1 MMNSFGKTFKKLRT
15 AQNITLQKAT
25 SNIDGLSPS
34 RLSHW
39 ENEGGNMPLEKL
51 DQLLYNIHV
60 LPTEFIE
67 QMDLRFSNP
76 FTLKFNQ
83 AFKANNI
90 SKLYQLAIQQLKVYE
105 QTQDDTDFFLSALG
119 CNFYFLKTNKN
130 IFPTSAKQKLTSILL
145 KVNVWNHYYLTAFGN
160 ATNLLDAKT
169 IYKISN
175 RIIANFDQIKAGGN
189 TNHLFALGALL
200 NATTTLLLAYPQ
212 LAKKL
217 LEKINKLEIPSL
229 DHYTGLYKKFLQ
241 HLINYRFTHR
251 EQDLKL
257 ATKAIDIA
265 NFIDRP
271 DTADEF
277 QNILSQVLRVSK

>member
-1 MMNSFGKTFKKLRT
+1 MINSFGKTFKKLRT
-15 AQNITLQKAT
+15 GQNITLQKAT
-25 SNIDGLSPS
+25 SNINGLSPS

-60 LPTEFIE
+60 LPTEFAE
-67 QMDLRFSNP
+67 QTALRFSNP
-76 FTLKFNQ
+76 FALKFKQ
-83 AFKANNI
+83 AFKANDI
-90 SKLYQLAIQQLKVYE
+90 PKLRQLATQQLKVYE
-105 QTQDDTDFFLSALG
+105 QTQDDADFFLSALG

-130 IFPTSAKQKLTSILL
+130 LFSPSAKQKLTSILL
-145 KVNVWNHYYLTAFGN
+145 KAKVWNNYYLTAFGN
-160 ATNLLDAKT
+160 ATNLLDTKT

-175 RIIANFDQIKAGGN
+175 RIIANFDQIKADGD

-200 NATTTLLLAYPQ
+200 NTTTTLLLADPQ